1 MLYTFRFL
9 GGGPFP
15 GNKKGVPS
23 VVKKNMELEYSSVE
37 AAFAPMRVPDL
48 GQSRY
53 AGNADVPFADL
64 EGADFLSFSP
74 FDGGAV
80 SSASSSF
87 SSGPSLSAPPVWRA
101 AQPSRQAMAWSDEA
115 RAGLDGV
122 AGAPSG
128 AGFFVAK
135 ESLVPSAPRYDSS
148 GGNAPSGAYDA
159 ASLYSDDSRISCSDC
174 RWVLEDRDWCCKH
187 DCNDKTSPHYR
198 QAYVCADPSDK
209 TGRLTSRCEVET
221 ECSKSE
227 PPVMCD
233 TTRLGELQRFNST
246 NDPSCAVRPTPAPD
260 AAPWATRSPDAA
272 PWATRSPDAA
282 PWATGAPDSSWR

>member
-1 MLYTFRFL
+1 
-9 GGGPFP
+9 
-15 GNKKGVPS
+15 
-23 VVKKNMELEYSSVE
+23 MELEYSSVDT
-37 AAFAPMRVPDL
+37 AFEPMRVPDL
-48 GQSRY
+48 GQARY
-53 AGNADVPFADL
+53 AGNTDVPFGDL

-74 FDGGAV
+74 FSSDLAG
-80 SSASSSF
+80 SASSA
-87 SSGPSLSAPPVWRA
+87 PSLSAPPVWRA
-101 AQPSRQAMAWSDEA
+101 AQPMRQVGAARQTTWSDEA
-115 RAGLDGV
+115 RASLDGV
-122 AGAPSG
+122 AGAPAG

-135 ESLVPSAPRYDSS
+135 ESLVPSAPRYDSAS
-148 GGNAPSGAYDA
+148 GAIAGNGGNARSGTYDA

-187 DCNDKTSPHYR
+187 DCNDKNSPHYR

-246 NDPSCAVRPTPAPD
+246 NDPSCAVRPTPAPS
-260 AAPWATRSPDAA
+260 WETRAPDAA
-272 PWATRSPDAA
+272 PWATRAPDAASWETRAPDAA
-282 PWATGAPDSSWR
+282 PWATRAPDAAPWATRAPDSASWR

>member
-1 MLYTFRFL
+1 
-9 GGGPFP
+9 
-15 GNKKGVPS
+15 
-23 VVKKNMELEYSSVE
+23 MELEYSSVE
-37 AAFAPMRVPDL
+37 SAFAPMRVPDL
-48 GQSRY
+48 GQARY

-64 EGADFLSFSP
+64 EGADYLSFTP
-74 FDGGAV
+74 FSSDLGSLGESV
-80 SSASSSF
+80 SSGSA
-87 SSGPSLSAPPVWRA
+87 LSAPPVWRSA
-101 AQPSRQAMAWSDEA
+101 LSQPARQSMAWSDEA
-115 RAGLDGV
+115 RASLDGV
-122 AGAPSG
+122 AGAPAG

-135 ESLVPSAPRYDSS
+135 ESLVPSAPSAPRYDSGSS
-148 GGNAPSGAYDA
+148 GGNASGGNASSGTYDA
-159 ASLYSDDSRISCSDC
+159 ASLYTDDSRISCSDC

-221 ECSKSE
+221 ECSKSG

-246 NDPSCAVRPTPAPD
+246 NDPSCAVRPTPSPDAESWATRAPDAESWATRAPDAAPWATRAPD

-272 PWATRSPDAA
+272 
-282 PWATGAPDSSWR
+282 SWR